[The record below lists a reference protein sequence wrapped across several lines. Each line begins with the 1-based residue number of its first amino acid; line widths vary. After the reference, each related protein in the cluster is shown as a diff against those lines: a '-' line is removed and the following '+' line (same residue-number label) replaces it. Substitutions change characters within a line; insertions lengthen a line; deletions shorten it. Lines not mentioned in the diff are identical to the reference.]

1 MAKNQL
7 LRMIAQNLPN
17 DKYNALEDMVNAA
30 LESGKLNRRNR
41 RNLERN
47 ISRVRKMRRHESA

>member
-1 MAKNQL
+1 
-7 LRMIAQNLPN
+7 MIAQNLPN
-17 DKYNALEDMVNAA
+17 DKYNALEDMVGAA

-47 ISRVRKMRRHESA
+47 FSRVRKMRRHESA